1 MLLTE
6 IRRNQKLAAK
16 RNPMYDR
23 NRFAKFLIYLFTA
36 FWAAYLVLIGVS
48 LSFAFEEDIPGME
61 PYDALDSVLILFL
74 LIDFLIRFL
83 FPTPA
88 QEIKPYL
95 LLPVSRQR
103 LINTLLVQVG
113 LKLYNLFWLFLFV
126 PFAALTAARYFGV
139 AGVTGYAVGI
149 WLLMTANAY
158 WSILVRA
165 LARQHTL
172 WLLLPAAVYGLL
184 ALLEFVPSQGQWSA
198 SSPCGLG
205 EAFLRWNLLAHA
217 GVLAVIVLL
226 LLVNCRVQTACIYS
240 ELGRKEDSR
249 VRHFSRYGY
258 LERFGMTGEYMRL
271 ELRMI
276 FRNKTPRK
284 ELPDDVHCPGSF
296 AAMLFGIT
304 QESTQSVYSIQLYSI
319 YCFTGFAVSILTR
332 IMAYEGNY
340 LDGLMVRRESLLSL
354 FRAKYYFHCLLL
366 VFPLVL
372 LLPSI
377 IWSGLPAGL
386 VVSQLFLT
394 AGIILPLIMQLAWI
408 NRKTAPLDASIMGKG
423 QWNSPYQMVIVFF
436 AFFFPILFSNLL
448 FLVLS
453 ENMAYLV
460 CTLLGMAGIAAQPL
474 WMRYLYRQVIR
485 KKYDIL
491 TNLRD
496 TR

>member
-61 PYDALDSVLILFL
+61 PYDALNSVLILFL

-184 ALLEFVPSQGQWSA
+184 ALLEFVPSQGMVSQFSMW
-198 SSPCGLG
+198 LG

-284 ELPDDVHCPGSF
+284 NFQMMCIVLVLF

-319 YCFTGFAVSILTR
+319 YCFTGFAVS
-332 IMAYEGNY
+332 
-340 LDGLMVRRESLLSL
+340 
-354 FRAKYYFHCLLL
+354 
-366 VFPLVL
+366 
-372 LLPSI
+372 
-377 IWSGLPAGL
+377 
-386 VVSQLFLT
+386 
-394 AGIILPLIMQLAWI
+394 ILPLIMQLAWI

-453 ENMAYLV
+453 ENTAYLV

>member
-172 WLLLPAAVYGLL
+172 WLLLPAAVYGLM
-184 ALLEFVPSQGQWSA
+184 ALLEFVPSQGMVSQFFMW
-198 SSPCGLG
+198 LG

-284 ELPDDVHCPGSF
+284 NFQMMCIVLVLF

-354 FRAKYYFHCLLL
+354 FRSKYYFHCLLL

>member
-184 ALLEFVPSQGQWSA
+184 ALLEFVPSQGMVSQFSMW
-198 SSPCGLG
+198 LG

-284 ELPDDVHCPGSF
+284 NFQMMCIVLVLF

-319 YCFTGFAVSILTR
+319 SIASRDLP
-332 IMAYEGNY
+332 
-340 LDGLMVRRESLLSL
+340 
-354 FRAKYYFHCLLL
+354 FR
-366 VFPLVL
+366 
-372 LLPSI
+372 S
-377 IWSGLPAGL
+377 
-386 VVSQLFLT
+386 
-394 AGIILPLIMQLAWI
+394 
-408 NRKTAPLDASIMGKG
+408 
-423 QWNSPYQMVIVFF
+423 
-436 AFFFPILFSNLL
+436 
-448 FLVLS
+448 
-453 ENMAYLV
+453 
-460 CTLLGMAGIAAQPL
+460 
-474 WMRYLYRQVIR
+474 
-485 KKYDIL
+485 
-491 TNLRD
+491 
-496 TR
+496 

>member
-23 NRFAKFLIYLFTA
+23 NRFAKFLIYVFTA

-48 LSFAFEEDIPGME
+48 LSFAFEEELPGME
-61 PYDALDSVLILFL
+61 PYDTLNSILILFL

-103 LINTLLVQVG
+103 LINTLLVQVV

-126 PFAALTAARYFGV
+126 PFAALTATRFF
-139 AGVTGYAVGI
+139 GVTGVIGYALGI

-158 WSILVRA
+158 WSILVRV
-165 LARQHTL
+165 LIRQRIL

-184 ALLEFVPSQGQWSA
+184 ALLEFVPSQGMVSQFSMW
-198 SSPCGLG
+198 LG

-226 LLVNCRVQTACIYS
+226 LLVNSRVQTACIYS

-249 VRHFSRYGY
+249 VRHFSRYRY

-276 FRNKTPRK
+276 FRNKAPRK
-284 ELPDDVHCPGSF
+284 NFQMMCIVSVLF
-296 AAMLFGIT
+296 AVMLFSIT
-304 QESTQSVYSIQLYSI
+304 QESPESIYSIQLYSI
-319 YCFTGFAVSILTR
+319 YCFTGYAVSILTR

-366 VFPLVL
+366 IIPLVL

-423 QWNSPYQMVIVFF
+423 QWNSPYQMVTVFF
-436 AFFFPILFSNLL
+436 AFFFPILLSNLL
-448 FLVLS
+448 FLMLS

-485 KKYDIL
+485 KKYVIMND
-491 TNLRD
+491 LRE

>member
-158 WSILVRA
+158 
-165 LARQHTL
+165 
-172 WLLLPAAVYGLL
+172 
-184 ALLEFVPSQGQWSA
+184 
-198 SSPCGLG
+198 
-205 EAFLRWNLLAHA
+205 
-217 GVLAVIVLL
+217 
-226 LLVNCRVQTACIYS
+226 
-240 ELGRKEDSR
+240 
-249 VRHFSRYGY
+249 
-258 LERFGMTGEYMRL
+258 
-271 ELRMI
+271 
-276 FRNKTPRK
+276 
-284 ELPDDVHCPGSF
+284 
-296 AAMLFGIT
+296 
-304 QESTQSVYSIQLYSI
+304 
-319 YCFTGFAVSILTR
+319 
-332 IMAYEGNY
+332 
-340 LDGLMVRRESLLSL
+340 
-354 FRAKYYFHCLLL
+354 
-366 VFPLVL
+366 
-372 LLPSI
+372 
-377 IWSGLPAGL
+377 
-386 VVSQLFLT
+386 
-394 AGIILPLIMQLAWI
+394 
-408 NRKTAPLDASIMGKG
+408 
-423 QWNSPYQMVIVFF
+423 
-436 AFFFPILFSNLL
+436 
-448 FLVLS
+448 
-453 ENMAYLV
+453 
-460 CTLLGMAGIAAQPL
+460 
-474 WMRYLYRQVIR
+474 
-485 KKYDIL
+485 
-491 TNLRD
+491 
-496 TR
+496 

>member
-1 MLLTE
+1 MLLLE
-6 IRRNQKLAAK
+6 IYRNQRLAAK
-16 RNPMYDR
+16 RSPLYER
-23 NRFAKFLIYLFTA
+23 NRFAKFLISFGILF
-36 FWAAYLVLIGVS
+36 WMAYLIYFGTALYFI
-48 LSFAFEEDIPGME
+48 LQEEMPNME
-61 PYDALDSVLILFL
+61 PYHVLNSTLVLFLILDFFLRFL
-74 LIDFLIRFL
+74 LR
-83 FPTPA
+83 TPV
-88 QEIKPYL
+88 QEVKPYL
-95 LLPVSRQR
+95 LLPVSRKR
-103 LINTLLVQVG
+103 VLDAFLLQAAFS
-113 LKLYNLFWLFLFV
+113 KFNLVWLFLFI
-126 PFAALTAARYFGV
+126 PFAWLSVRPFYGW
-139 AGVTGYAVGI
+139 TGITSYAVGI
-149 WLLMTANAY
+149 WLLMVFNGYCSMLIRTLVHQRFVYILLAILLYGLMLLISFLPLDEPNGGFFMNLGEGYIEGNPWAFTGTTAAAACMAGVNRLMQARLIY
-158 WSILVRA
+158 RE
-165 LARQHTL
+165 LARTEDNRIKRVSDYSFL
-172 WLLLPAAVYGLL
+172 ERYGL
-184 ALLEFVPSQGQWSA
+184 
-198 SSPCGLG
+198 
-205 EAFLRWNLLAHA
+205 
-217 GVLAVIVLL
+217 I
-226 LLVNCRVQTACIYS
+226 
-240 ELGRKEDSR
+240 
-249 VRHFSRYGY
+249 
-258 LERFGMTGEYMRL
+258 GEYMRL
-271 ELRMI
+271 ELKLI

-284 ELPDDVHCPGSF
+284 NFQMMCIVLVLF
-296 AAMLFGIT
+296 AAILFGIT

-485 KKYDIL
+485 KRYDIL